1 MNCKYQAEIFL
12 ETEANSS
19 MSDVWK
25 VLEMDDIFRLLK
37 ISAGCSKYFVHALHD
52 ASQEMRLFLVL
63 YLID

>member
-1 MNCKYQAEIFL
+1 
-12 ETEANSS
+12 